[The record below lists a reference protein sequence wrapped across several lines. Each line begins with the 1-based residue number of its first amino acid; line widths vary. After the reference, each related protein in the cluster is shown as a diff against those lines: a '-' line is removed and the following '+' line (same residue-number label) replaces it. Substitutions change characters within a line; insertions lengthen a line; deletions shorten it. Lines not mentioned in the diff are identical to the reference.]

1 MNLYVI
7 ISMEKFVAQELLTR
21 SEESALWYHF
31 RDTILHWDGNYRMDN
46 VWTMLVKIPYQH
58 LKQVLNLHLQGAPGE
73 RPLRFA
79 SLGPVYKYKKNW
91 NKIKTVATTFLFLCV
106 IFSYFFQFLS
116 FFLRGQ
122 PKSAKKYE
130 KYENRTKSMKKY
142 ED

>member
-1 MNLYVI
+1 
-7 ISMEKFVAQELLTR
+7 MEKFVAQELLTR

-79 SLGPVYKYKKNW
+79 SLGPVYKYKK
-91 NKIKTVATTFLFLCV
+91 KL
-106 IFSYFFQFLS
+106 
-116 FFLRGQ
+116 
-122 PKSAKKYE
+122 E
-130 KYENRTKSMKKY
+130 
-142 ED
+142 